1 MLASLSLVVTGLSCS
16 GDREELLVFSAAS
29 LTDVMQEIGDRFNH
43 SEGIAV
49 VFSFGGSTSLGQQ
62 IIRGAPADVFLSAG
76 AGPMD
81 RLDDRGLL
89 RSDSRVDLLMNKL
102 VLVAEPRRAG
112 RLGIKSLNDLAG
124 ANARVAIA
132 DPELSPA
139 GRYAKEAMQELGLWE
154 KVEERVVYSPDVRA
168 ALAYVDTGNVDAG
181 IVYETDARTEQGLQV
196 IALLPVQSHTPI
208 VYPVAVVGSSSQTQA
223 VDRFLEYVQ
232 SEEARRVFLEYG
244 FSPLE

>member
-1 MLASLSLVVTGLSCS
+1 MLASLSLILTGMACR
-16 GDREELLVFSAAS
+16 GDQEDLLVFSAAS
-29 LTDVMQEIGDRFNH
+29 LTDVMQEIGNRFNQR
-43 SEGIAV
+43 EGVAV

-76 AGPMD
+76 TGPMD

-102 VLVAEPRRAG
+102 VLVADPRRAE
-112 RLGIKSLNDLAG
+112 RLGIKSLDDLTST
-124 ANARVAIA
+124 NVRVAIA
-132 DPELSPA
+132 DPELAPA
-139 GRYAKEAMQELGLWE
+139 GRYTKEAMQELGLWE
-154 KVEERVVYSPDVRA
+154 QVEERVVYSPDVRA
-168 ALAYVDTGNVDAG
+168 ALTYVDTGNVDAS

-196 IALLPVQSHTPI
+196 LVLLPVQSHTPI
-208 VYPVAVVGSSSQTQA
+208 VYPVAAVGSSSQTQA

-232 SEEARRVFLEYG
+232 SDEAKWVFLEYG